1 MGTEKL
7 HKLCYQPGVVMYVDD
22 YNICRDMEVSPDV
35 SVLHIGEQKKPSK
48 TDPPLLFSLDKRKNY
63 VFPGIKELVIEEGS
77 CGVFVA
83 NTMFPNVKRVT
94 SHNQKYLSKHFGFHR
109 SNHFA
114 NITLKTIPVDFI
126 LKITDTSYRYHYPE
140 YRIITLTIGDRK
152 VFIPNMMDEYDRSK
166 VNAKINEEGVTDN
179 LMYSMYKYAPSEAIR
194 TEIGYHIYNE
204 ALKQNNVDKI
214 DEGFRLKLKQRATGM
229 IFHLLDQDRLEEAI
243 MIINLGFLSE
253 SMIRGFLKKT
263 DNPAVRAY
271 LLENLHKLDGD
282 GKQMQL

>member
-1 MGTEKL
+1 MLTHL
-7 HKLCYQPGVVMYVDD
+7 ILPA
-22 YNICRDMEVSPDV
+22 
-35 SVLHIGEQKKPSK
+35 
-48 TDPPLLFSLDKRKNY
+48 SL
-63 VFPGIKELVIEEGS
+63 
-77 CGVFVA
+77 
-83 NTMFPNVKRVT
+83 
-94 SHNQKYLSKHFGFHR
+94 KHFGFHR

-194 TEIGYHIYNE
+194 TEIGYRIYNE
-204 ALKQNNVDKI
+204 ALKQNKVDKI